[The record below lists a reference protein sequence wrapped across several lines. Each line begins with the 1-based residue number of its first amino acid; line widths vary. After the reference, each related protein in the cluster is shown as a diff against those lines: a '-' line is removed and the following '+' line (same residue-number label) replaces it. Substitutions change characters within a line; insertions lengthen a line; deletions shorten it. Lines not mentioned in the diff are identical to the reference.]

1 MVVLLVK
8 NTRKELTILIMSFR
22 MVIYQYESERYIV
35 MEKMQEDV
43 FDKIKP
49 TEHPK
54 KCQHEFVK
62 LYHLGTHTDYG
73 CTKCK
78 IKTTTP
84 ELNRKIIAD

>member
-1 MVVLLVK
+1 
-8 NTRKELTILIMSFR
+8 

-49 TEHPK
+49 TEHSK

-62 LYHLGTHTDYG
+62 LYHLGINDV
-73 CTKCK
+73 CK
-78 IKTTTP
+78 VANKYINKNIS
-84 ELNRKIIAD
+84 LRL

>member
-1 MVVLLVK
+1 
-8 NTRKELTILIMSFR
+8 

-49 TEHPK
+49 TEHSK

-73 CTKCK
+73 CTKCR
-78 IKTTTP
+78 I
-84 ELNRKIIAD
+84 